1 MKKVERISRET
12 EKIEK
17 YTVYLEDRVIE
28 IETNAKV
35 MIDVVPK
42 NKNIN

>member
-1 MKKVERISRET
+1 MEKVERISRET

-17 YTVYLEDRVIE
+17 YTIYLEDRVVE

-35 MIDVVPK
+35 MVDVVPN